1 VAKRLALVR
10 VRRTGI
16 QYRVSKTIMNQ
27 NVSSVREYRIEVLD
41 IFGITT
47 ASQVGNDSR
56 KINISSPRDR
66 KRKAIRGLSAIRVGN
81 FYLDGNERRRVKQ
94 RQQPGRDF

>member
-1 VAKRLALVR
+1 
-10 VRRTGI
+10 
-16 QYRVSKTIMNQ
+16 MNQ

-56 KINISSPRDR
+56 KINISSLRDR

-81 FYLDGNERRRVKQ
+81 FYLEGSERRRGNQ